1 MLFEEIE
8 NIKFRKYTSDISEVE
23 RHITLSK
30 ETAEETNKVIAV
42 VNKGNKAVKLNSTIL
57 FNLAI
62 KKYFEELAELPSE
75 EVITLLRKGALKE
88 VGL

>member
-1 MLFEEIE
+1 MLFEKTEV
-8 NIKFRKYTSDISEVE
+8 KFRKYTSDVEEVE
-23 RHITLSK
+23 RHITLDK
-30 ETAEETNKVIAV
+30 ELAEETNKVIAV

-75 EVITLLRKGALKE
+75 KVIEVLRKGALKE

>member
-1 MLFEEIE
+1 MLFEKTEV
-8 NIKFRKYTSDISEVE
+8 KFRKYTSDVEEVE
-23 RHITLSK
+23 RHITLDK
-30 ETAEETNKVIAV
+30 ELAEETNKVIAV
-42 VNKGNKAVKLNSTIL
+42 VNKGNKAVKLNSSIL

>member
-1 MLFEEIE
+1 MLFEETKV
-8 NIKFRKYTSDISEVE
+8 KFRKYTSDVEEVE
-23 RHITLSK
+23 RHITLDK
-30 ETAEETNKVIAV
+30 ELAEETNKVIAV
-42 VNKGNKAVKLNSTIL
+42 VNKGNKAVKLNSSIL

-75 EVITLLRKGALKE
+75 EVIALLRNGALKE